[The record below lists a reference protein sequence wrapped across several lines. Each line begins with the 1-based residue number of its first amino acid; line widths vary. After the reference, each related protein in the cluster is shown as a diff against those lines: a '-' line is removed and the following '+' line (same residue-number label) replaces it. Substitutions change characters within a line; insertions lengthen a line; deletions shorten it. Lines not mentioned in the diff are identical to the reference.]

1 VQRWLTTAPG
11 SPTNWYQLRCVL
23 SQPLYVMAGQEI
35 TGRLHLV
42 AHSAQSSTIYLTMS
56 GWTLLLLFCSF
67 LIFYNLCLIVLVF
80 FRFLLEAK
88 MWGVGAEHGGILQT
102 STGKLELK
110 EPYYRLS
117 QPQSYMV
124 SQDQQQ

>member
-1 VQRWLTTAPG
+1 
-11 SPTNWYQLRCVL
+11 
-23 SQPLYVMAGQEI
+23 
-35 TGRLHLV
+35 
-42 AHSAQSSTIYLTMS
+42 MS

-102 STGKLELK
+102 DGVLLLGALL
-110 EPYYRLS
+110 RR
-117 QPQSYMV
+117 V
-124 SQDQQQ
+124 

>member
-1 VQRWLTTAPG
+1 MLD
-11 SPTNWYQLRCVL
+11 SC
-23 SQPLYVMAGQEI
+23 
-35 TGRLHLV
+35 
-42 AHSAQSSTIYLTMS
+42 
-56 GWTLLLLFCSF
+56 
-67 LIFYNLCLIVLVF
+67 VLVF

-88 MWGVGAEHGGILQT
+88 MWGVGVEQGGILQT

-124 SQDQQQ
+124 SQDQQQQPSFQQQVRFYLWVVAL